1 MISIALWSRP
11 GLPGGTEHKMTT
23 GRQWIATDFG
33 GPEVMQVREVDVPS
47 PGPGEVTI
55 AVRAAG
61 MNPADYKH
69 FGAGQDRSLLP
80 LTIGYEAAG
89 VLAAVGPGTS
99 IATGAGVVGNEVIAF
114 QILGGYASALNV
126 RASDV
131 FAKPG
136 TLDFAQAANLLLAGT
151 TAAELLATA
160 NVFEGDTVLLH
171 GAAGAVGLS
180 VLQQA
185 RLTGAQVIGTAS
197 KDNFAIVERF
207 GGIPV
212 LYGGGPDELAA
223 RVRGAAP
230 EGIAAVLDTVG
241 SDEAVDASLALLEDR
256 RRFVTLTAFRRASAE
271 DFATIGASNPAS
283 GPFRAKARAGLVEK
297 AAAGDLTVPIART
310 FPFQDAREAVA
321 TLKGPHPSGKLA
333 LVLDG

>member
-1 MISIALWSRP
+1 
-11 GLPGGTEHKMTT
+11 MTT
-23 GRQWIATDFG
+23 GRQWIAPDFG
-33 GPEVMQVREVDVPS
+33 GPEVLRLRDVEIPP

-69 FGAGQDRSLLP
+69 FGPGQDRRLLP

-89 VLAAVGPGTS
+89 VLSVIGPGTS
-99 IATGAGVVGNEVIAF
+99 IATGAGTVGDEVIAF

-131 FAKPG
+131 FAKPA
-136 TLDFAQAANLLLAGT
+136 TLNFAQAANLLLAGT

-160 NVFEGDTVLLH
+160 GVADGDTVLLH

-185 RLTGAQVIGTAS
+185 RLIGARVIGTAS
-197 KDNFAIVERF
+197 KDNFGIVESF
-207 GGIPV
+207 GAVPIP
-212 LYGGGPDELAA
+212 YGGGPGELEA

-230 EGIAAVLDTVG
+230 GGIAAVLDTVG
-241 SDEAVDASLALLEDR
+241 SDEAVDASLALLHDR
-256 RRFVTLTAFRRASAE
+256 RRLVSLVAFRRAAAE
-271 DFATIGASNPAS
+271 GFTAIGASNPAS
-283 GPFRAKARAGLVEK
+283 GPFRARARAGLIGL
-297 AAAGDLTVPIART
+297 AAAGDLTVRIART
-310 FPFQDAREAVA
+310 FPFQDAQEAIT
-321 TLKGPHPSGKLA
+321 TLRGPHPSGKLA
-333 LVLDG
+333 LVLDA